1 MNTDPPHEI
10 PQDPTASGHASVPT
24 PDPASDANS
33 DAALFASADGRTSL
47 RMERRLAHP
56 PEKVWAALT
65 DPVALARWFP
75 SEVAV
80 DLVPGGAMGFRFP
93 GDAEPG
99 MTGTVTDVDK
109 PRLFAFTWGRDHLS
123 WTITPDG
130 EGSLLTLVHTFGDRP
145 GAASFASGWHLCIT
159 ALDRLLG
166 GGGPVETAHDRSGE
180 LHESY
185 VKRFGLD
192 GGTAER
198 TEGGSRIRFERQLV
212 RPAEAVWAVLS
223 AGIEPVAGLPVP
235 EGFTAEKVPAGP
247 VTEVRAPNSLTY
259 TWQPRGTVTWELG
272 KGTGHGARLVL
283 VQTGPEDFDTD
294 AALAAWRTRIDR
306 LAEELVRA

>member
-1 MNTDPPHEI
+1 MNTDPPFG
-10 PQDPTASGHASVPT
+10 PTSGPISGPT
-24 PDPASDANS
+24 SDATLS
-33 DAALFASADGRTSL
+33 TSADGRTSL
-47 RMERRLAHP
+47 RMERGLAHP

-75 SEVAV
+75 SEVTL
-80 DLVPGGAMGFRFP
+80 DLVPGGAMGFHFP
-93 GDAEPG
+93 GDPEPG
-99 MTGTVTDVDK
+99 LAGTVTDAEE
-109 PRLFAFTWGRDHLS
+109 PRLFAFTWGADHLS

-130 EGSLLTLVHTFGDRP
+130 EGSSLTLVHTFGDRP
-145 GAASFASGWHLCIT
+145 GAASFAAGWHLCMT

-166 GGGPVETAHDRSGE
+166 GGRADGGHDRSGE

-185 VKRFGLD
+185 LKRFGLD
-192 GGTAER
+192 GGTVER
-198 TEGGSRIRFERQLV
+198 AEGGSRVRFERQLV
-212 RPAEAVWAVLS
+212 RPAETVWAVLS

-283 VQTGPEDFDTD
+283 VQTGSEGFDTD

-306 LAEELVRA
+306 LAEELVRT

>member
-1 MNTDPPHEI
+1 MNTDPPRDLSR
-10 PQDPTASGHASVPT
+10 DPAASGRVS
-24 PDPASDANS
+24 DPASRAVS
-33 DAALFASADGRTSL
+33 DATLLTSADGRASL

-56 PEKVWAALT
+56 PERVWAALT
-65 DPVALARWFP
+65 DPAVLARWFP

-93 GDAEPG
+93 GDPEPG
-99 MTGTVTDVDK
+99 MTGTVTDVDE
-109 PRLFAFTWGRDHLS
+109 PRLFAFTWGTDHLR
-123 WTITPDG
+123 WTIAPDG

-145 GAASFASGWHLCIT
+145 GAASFASGWHLCVA

-166 GGGPVETAHDRSGE
+166 GAPVGTGGDRGGE

-185 VKRFGLD
+185 LKRFGLD
-192 GGTAER
+192 GGSAEKA
-198 TEGGSRIRFERQLV
+198 EGGCRIRFERQLV
-212 RPAEAVWAVLS
+212 RPAGTVWAVLS

-259 TWQPRGTVTWELG
+259 TWQPHGTVTWELG